1 MIYIILMVVSYD
13 ILILNFKNNLC
24 HININWGGG
33 VGEAASDHD
42 AARKKEEYVGG
53 ASFLETHV
61 SEWSGPTALQNKPPT
76 MEEKEMLQ
84 PS

>member
-24 HININWGGG
+24 HINWGGG

-53 ASFLETHV
+53 RHS
-61 SEWSGPTALQNKPPT
+61 
-76 MEEKEMLQ
+76 
-84 PS
+84 